1 MRTIE
6 QPRDRYPSMTG
17 RLRERIRVRRLSD
30 APDGGGG
37 WTRGWATVAD
47 SLPAE
52 VLGQSG
58 REAVIANT
66 LQGTATYKITVRHR
80 TDLRANDQ
88 IIWLTGDDMELNILA
103 PPVDPWGTRQETQ
116 IFADTSAPQE
126 AGEG

>member
-6 QPRDRYPSMTG
+6 QPRDIYRSLTG
-17 RLRERIRVRRLSD
+17 RLRERITVRRLSD
-30 APDGGGG
+30 VSDGKGGYARA
-37 WTRGWATVAD
+37 WTTVAA

-88 IIWLTGDDMELNILA
+88 IIWLTGGDLELNILA
-103 PPVDPWGTRQETQ
+103 PPVDPWGSRQETQ

-126 AGEG
+126 AGEA